1 MKNPFLVL
9 SLVLALSVSC
19 VRELTLDPGE
29 EPMVVVDCVL
39 FDESPQTLRLFYSRP
54 PAYSEMTPIT
64 EAEVELIDK
73 TDGKTAGMFVHQE
86 GREWTLDYSA
96 VPEHEYRLE
105 VRVPGH
111 DLVYAEDTMPEVPGI
126 WARTQSGEGFEKYGE
141 RFVGTVFDITTLPP
155 YTWIYALNYNSEAG
169 RHEIAEEI
177 CRKAN
182 EYSDEY
188 TNAHP
193 DAYGSAL
200 KVSYPFAGVYKAL
213 QEYVS
218 KEEALQMMRDY
229 APVIGEKARKTYW
242 RFTSIPGMPSLL
254 WNNFVKI
261 MSSAASEKKGY
272 KSRMLGVNGNHAGLD
287 ILSCPVVNGLV
298 EIGMPE
304 VAPVMC
310 AIDQVYGNG

>member
-1 MKNPFLVL
+1 MKNTVNKSSYGKDFLVM
-9 SLVLALSVSC
+9 
-19 VRELTLDPGE
+19 VRNR
-29 EPMVVVDCVL
+29 
-39 FDESPQTLRLFYSRP
+39 FSR
-54 PAYSEMTPIT
+54 
-64 EAEVELIDK
+64 
-73 TDGKTAGMFVHQE
+73 
-86 GREWTLDYSA
+86 
-96 VPEHEYRLE
+96 
-105 VRVPGH
+105 
-111 DLVYAEDTMPEVPGI
+111 
-126 WARTQSGEGFEKYGE
+126 
-141 RFVGTVFDITTLPP
+141 
-155 YTWIYALNYNSEAG
+155 
-169 RHEIAEEI
+169 EIAEEI

-188 TNAHP
+188 SNAHP

-287 ILSCPVVNGLV
+287 ILSCPIVNALV

-310 AIDQVYGNG
+310 AIDQVYGNGYRGIEFRRTKSVAEGDDCCDYRYKRVK

>member
-1 MKNPFLVL
+1 MKNTVNKSSYGKDFLVM
-9 SLVLALSVSC
+9 
-19 VRELTLDPGE
+19 VRNR
-29 EPMVVVDCVL
+29 
-39 FDESPQTLRLFYSRP
+39 FSR
-54 PAYSEMTPIT
+54 
-64 EAEVELIDK
+64 
-73 TDGKTAGMFVHQE
+73 
-86 GREWTLDYSA
+86 
-96 VPEHEYRLE
+96 
-105 VRVPGH
+105 
-111 DLVYAEDTMPEVPGI
+111 
-126 WARTQSGEGFEKYGE
+126 
-141 RFVGTVFDITTLPP
+141 
-155 YTWIYALNYNSEAG
+155 
-169 RHEIAEEI
+169 EIAEEI

-188 TNAHP
+188 SNAHP

-287 ILSCPVVNGLV
+287 ILSCPIVNALV

-310 AIDQVYGNG
+310 AIDQVYGNGFRGIQFKRTKSVAEGDDCCDYRYIRVK